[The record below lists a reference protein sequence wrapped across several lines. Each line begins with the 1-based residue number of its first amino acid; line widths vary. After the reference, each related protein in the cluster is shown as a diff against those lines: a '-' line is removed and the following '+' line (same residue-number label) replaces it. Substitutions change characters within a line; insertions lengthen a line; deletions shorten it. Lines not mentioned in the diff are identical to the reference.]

1 MVFEP
6 LELCLFLDLDRLSF
20 DLLRPLPLAELLP
33 LDSICDTG
41 EVDDPRESRCRM
53 SSLRTRSRTSSNFN
67 LLLPDELLTAVTVAF
82 QLSGREDKRIKART
96 SLSKSIPTEL
106 NWVVTVLSSFRCC
119 AVDAPSPIRKLN
131 NRLIK

>member
-33 LDSICDTG
+33 LDSVCNTE
-41 EVDDPRESRCRM
+41 EVDDSPESRRRI

-67 LLLPDELLTAVTVAF
+67 LLLPYELLTAVTVAF

-96 SLSKSIPTEL
+96 SSSKSIPTEL
-106 NWVVTVLSSFRCC
+106 NWVVTVLSSFKCC
-119 AVDAPSPIRKLN
+119 ALMCLLPSVS
-131 NRLIK
+131 

>member
-33 LDSICDTG
+33 LDSVCNTE
-41 EVDDPRESRCRM
+41 EVDDSPESLRRI

-82 QLSGREDKRIKART
+82 QLFGREDKRIKART
-96 SLSKSIPTEL
+96 SSSKLIPTEL

-119 AVDAPSPIRKLN
+119 AVEAPSAIRKLN
-131 NRLIK
+131 NSLIK